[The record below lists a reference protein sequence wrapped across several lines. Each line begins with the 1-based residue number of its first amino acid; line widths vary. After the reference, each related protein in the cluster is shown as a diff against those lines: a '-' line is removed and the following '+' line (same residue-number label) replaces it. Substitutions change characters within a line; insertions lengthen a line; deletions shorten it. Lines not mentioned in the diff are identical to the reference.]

1 MNTWQIILIIAAI
14 VAVVF
19 GIIYG
24 LFPFL
29 IKKGVNVCGII
40 TAAKKVLKMSD
51 AVVDTAIEMLP
62 NVGAFGVV
70 DKIIEWAQKG
80 VDAAEQMYK
89 SSQLEADERK
99 QKATEIV
106 YACLEA
112 AGIDISDAD
121 AVIVDG
127 MIEAAVKGLE
137 KTGK

>member
-1 MNTWQIILIIAAI
+1 M
-14 VAVVF
+14 
-19 GIIYG
+19 
-24 LFPFL
+24 
-29 IKKGVNVCGII
+29 CGII

>member
-1 MNTWQIILIIAAI
+1 MSAWLVIQIIVAV

-19 GIIYG
+19 GIIYA
-24 LFPFL
+24 LFPYL

-40 TAAKKVLKMSD
+40 SIAEKILKMSD
-51 AVVDTAIEMLP
+51 TVVDTASEIQP
-62 NVGAFGVV
+62 NVAAFDVV

-89 SSQLEADERK
+89 SSQLEGDERK

-106 YACLEA
+106 YACLEV
-112 AGIDISDAD
+112 AGINVSETDE
-121 AVIVDG
+121 VIVDG